1 MKHFLRRVSA
11 FCLSAR
17 LLISTCLASYA
28 LGDDLHKYSVRLSD
42 GAVLSTEMFWSNSN
56 ANLRRENYVTYTP
69 GSSLSPLVDYGNSVL
84 AKSTVSSMAN
94 HLEQSGERVL
104 SGINGDYFV
113 MATGDPLGIVV
124 TDGLLRSSSSYLS
137 AVGFIPDG
145 SAIIGKPEL
154 SMIAKFSGVE
164 LKIADMNKIRTA
176 TGGYYLLTRDFG
188 ATTQNTEPG
197 IDVVLAPQ
205 STNLGTSVTASNGQS
220 VTLSNTLKIGS
231 QVNCIVESVHRSG
244 TNLAIPEG
252 KFVITI
258 NNKSNDWLV
267 SMLSDL
273 QPGATMDIE
282 ITSPDTRWNHVDS
295 ALGALYRILTDG
307 TVNGGLD
314 DAAAPRTAIG
324 TKPDGSV
331 IFYTIDGRQKDLSI
345 GASMTQV
352 ANRLSELGCTN
363 AVCVDGGGSTTLGAT
378 MPDSTGFSI
387 VNSPSDGS
395 QRAVTN
401 ALFLVSNLSASGV
414 PGSLYVKPQSRT
426 LLPGS
431 STQCSTSFV
440 DTNWHPLNYSDSIAW
455 SAKYGSI
462 DQNGFYTAP
471 ANGCTDE
478 ITATSPSGASGTA
491 TVTIFPNVDSIRVS
505 YEDSGSSVDSLS
517 LSAGSSVNL
526 RASSTYRLIPL
537 TGQDKS
543 YSWSV
548 SPSSLGSFTSDGIFT
563 AADSGTGT
571 ITVSACGQ
579 SVSIPVSVSGQTTLY
594 TDLLEDFEVS
604 ISSFTPSDSFRLSH
618 NTAADQVRYGFKSL
632 RADYTLQAD
641 TAQMDLYLP
650 LPSGASYASLWV
662 YGDSSNN
669 SYSITCQDSQG
680 KSHAIYLGSL
690 NFTGWKQVWATLPAD
705 AAAITQ
711 FTISGNKSS
720 GTIWL
725 DQISTSNKTTADQT
739 APTVSLSVSGNQL
752 SASVSD
758 NSIGTLSKR
767 QMAVYLDGNAVDFS
781 FNSSNNSLSATLPD
795 LSSSL
800 HRVTVTATDNSGN
813 IGRASQILNSEGSE
827 SSFLDMKYHWA
838 RTYTEYLHQLDIVV
852 GMSTSGGYYFDPDQN
867 ITRGDFALMTAR
879 WMGLDLDSYASISLP
894 FVDSASIPSWSLNAV
909 KAMYSLGIMMGSQD
923 PNGLSARANDSITR
937 AEAMSLLARTQI
949 KGYPAVS
956 LSSFHDAGDVPAWA
970 SDHVASLVG
979 QDVVNGDGG
988 KLRPEDPIR
997 RAEAAKLLVFMW

>member
-1 MKHFLRRVSA
+1 MKRFFLRISTL
-11 FCLSAR
+11 FLSAG
-17 LLISTCLASYA
+17 LLISTSLASYA

-56 ANLRRENYVTYTP
+56 SNLRRENYITYTP

-94 HLEQSGERVL
+94 NLERSGERVL
-104 SGINGDYFV
+104 N
-113 MATGDPLGIVV
+113 
-124 TDGLLRSSSSYLS
+124 
-137 AVGFIPDG
+137 G

-164 LKIADMNKIRTA
+164 LKIADINKIRTA

-188 ATTQNTEPG
+188 STTQNTEPG
-197 IDVVLAPQ
+197 VDVVLAPQ
-205 STNLGTSVTASNGQS
+205 STNLGSSVTASNGQS
-220 VTLSNTLKIGS
+220 VTLSNTLKVGS

-258 NNKSNDWLV
+258 NNKSSDWLV

-273 QPGATMDIE
+273 QPGATMNIE
-282 ITSPDTRWNHVDS
+282 VTSPDTRWNQVDS

-307 TVNGGLD
+307 TVNGDLD
-314 DAAAPRTAIG
+314 NAAAPRTAIG
-324 TKPDGSV
+324 TKPDGSI
-331 IFYTIDGRQKDLSI
+331 IFYTIDGRQQGLSI

-352 ANRLSELGCTN
+352 ANRLAELGCTN

-440 DTNWHPLNYSDSIAW
+440 DSNWHPLNYSDSIAW
-455 SAKYGSI
+455 SAKYGSV
-462 DQNGFYTAP
+462 DQNSFYTAP

-478 ITATSPSGASGTA
+478 ITATSPSGATGTA

-505 YEDSGSSVDSLS
+505 YEDSGSSVEKLS

-537 TGQDKS
+537 TSQDKS
-543 YSWSV
+543 YTWTV
-548 SPSSLGSFTSDGIFT
+548 SPSSLGSFTSDGVFT
-563 AADSGTGT
+563 AGDAGTGT
-571 ITVSACGQ
+571 VTVAAGGK
-579 SVSIPVSVSGQTTLY
+579 SVSIPLSVSGQTTLY
-594 TDLLEDFEVS
+594 TDLLEDFEHS
-604 ISSFTPSDSFRLSH
+604 ISTFTPSDSVQLSH
-618 NTAADQVRYGFKSL
+618 NTATDQVRYGAKSL
-632 RADYTLQAD
+632 RADYTLQTD
-641 TAQMDLYLP
+641 TARMSLHLALP
-650 LPSGASYASLWV
+650 KPASYASLWV

-669 SYSITCQDSQG
+669 SYSITCQDSQRE
-680 KSHAIYLGSL
+680 SHAVYLGSL
-690 NFTGWKQVWATLPAD
+690 NFSGWKQVWASLPAD
-705 AAAITQ
+705 TVSITQ
-711 FTISGNKSS
+711 FTVSGSKRTGS
-720 GTIWL
+720 IWL
-725 DQISTSNKTTADQT
+725 DQITTSNKTTADQT
-739 APTVSLSVSGNQL
+739 APTVSLSLSDHQL
-752 SASVSD
+752 TASISD
-758 NSIGTLSKR
+758 NSIGSLSEK
-767 QMAVYLDGNAVDFS
+767 QMAVYVDGKPVDFS
-781 FNSSNNSLSATLPD
+781 FSSSNNGLSATLSG
-795 LSSSL
+795 LSPSL

-813 IGRASQILNSEGSE
+813 IGRASSLLNTEGSG
-827 SSFLDMKYHWA
+827 SSFLDMKNHWA
-838 RTYTEYLHQLDIVV
+838 RTYTEYLYQLNVV
-852 GMSTSGGYYFDPDQN
+852 TGMSVPGGDQFYPDQN
-867 ITRGDFALMTAR
+867 ITRGNFALMTAR
-879 WMGLDLDSYASISLP
+879 WMGLDLASYASVSLP
-894 FVDSASIPSWSLNAV
+894 YVDSASIPSWSLNAV
-909 KAMYSLGIMMGSQD
+909 KAMYSLGIMTGSQE
-923 PNGLSARANDSITR
+923 PAGLSVRANASITR

-956 LSSFHDAGDVPAWA
+956 LSSFQDASAVPGWA
-970 SDHVASLVG
+970 SSHVASLVG
-979 QDVVNGDGG
+979 QDIVGGDGG
-988 KLRPEDPIR
+988 KLRPGDPIS